1 MHIDERFGP
10 REPPRS
16 GAAMDKAK
24 LEEAMETVRVEWD
37 KELAWLRAPDATE
50 RLEKVWESMSA
61 QNCVVIAGKG
71 F

>member
-50 RLEKVWESMSA
+50 RL
-61 QNCVVIAGKG
+61 AGR
-71 F
+71 